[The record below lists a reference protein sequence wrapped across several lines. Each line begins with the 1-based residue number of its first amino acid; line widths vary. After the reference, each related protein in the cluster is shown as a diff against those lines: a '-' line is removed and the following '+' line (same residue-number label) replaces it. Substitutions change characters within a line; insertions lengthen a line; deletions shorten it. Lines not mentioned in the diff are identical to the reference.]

1 MFPSTEDAI
10 QLSQDNG
17 WDDETSFARFNLGST
32 VTVIEGHAPLKG
44 CTVGRVVRETKHCV
58 WVFCVAG
65 ETPQRKL
72 KKNLEVTEEPLLN
85 TDNNSNDSNDSDDS
99 KNDSDESND
108 SKLTVSDDGTSTGA
122 DTKIQASSKPS
133 GSRKVNL
140 EITDDTPFQRDNFK
154 QSELIVSNDKT
165 PTRAATE
172 REAVSKPS
180 CSQTQDTTT
189 CKRDAKV
196 KASFQSPFI
205 RKKML
210 IRSSSP
216 VSGRSSVPNL
226 FKTKRQESF
235 FDRMAQTSM
244 HTVHRETRPF
254 FGPSSK
260 DSISKTQ
267 VSAIGSP
274 STFNQPQK
282 VKKTECTSFDFN
294 PFCPSNNE
302 TRVHVNPSPF
312 AFGQSSQ
319 PIVQKKTHHPRFI
332 FGQTPKTAADEEIP
346 SSTPTSAF
354 TFTFDQPSKP
364 IFQKKIESTSFG
376 FKPLLK
382 DSISASKVY
391 MNPSPFTFG
400 QSSKP
405 IVQKKTDRP
414 SFIFSQTSK
423 SAVEEIPSST
433 PTSTFAFTFGQP
445 SKSTFRKKAGC
456 AQFTFSQGSNNG
468 NNEAKISSKSFRPSF
483 SFGPTLN
490 TANNVPKP
498 HIISG
503 QSSTTACT
511 CRSNKAKRVRV
522 GSKTRAKKE
531 VQMKKKQKRK
541 SIKNINARA
550 VHLLGSGKKRKRLEI
565 KNARAAQLLKSA
577 KKRKSLQITNPRAFE
592 MLKSTAKRPRFQHAS
607 KSKPTSN
614 VDDEN
619 LEYSYYGPQPKSATT
634 EHNGEK
640 LKNSDYAPQP
650 KLAAIEHNGEKLKV
664 PAVEEND
671 EHLKCSYYGPQP
683 KLSAAEENDESVQ
696 FSYYGPQPKSTD
708 AEENDEHFQFSYYRP
723 LQPSNS
729 ILPFNRQIGFS
740 LTPGKKRIDQ
750 TKSFSKT
757 GPFSFGLSVQGI
769 LDSHASSIS
778 SSGGDMNDVRQS
790 AYTNH

>member
-1 MFPSTEDAI
+1 MLPSKEDAI

-17 WDDETSFARFNLGST
+17 WDNETSVAQFNLGST
-32 VTVIEGHAPLKG
+32 VTVIEGRAPLKG
-44 CTVGRVVRETKHCV
+44 CTVGRVVRETKHWV

-85 TDNNSNDSNDSDDS
+85 ADND
-99 KNDSDESND
+99 SND
-108 SKLTVSDDGTSTGA
+108 SKLTVSDHRTPTGA

-133 GSRKVNL
+133 GSQQVNL
-140 EITDDTPFQRDNFK
+140 KITDDAPFQRDNFK
-154 QSELIVSNDKT
+154 HSSNDKT
-165 PTRAATE
+165 PTCAATE

-196 KASFQSPFI
+196 KASFQSPCI
-205 RKKML
+205 RKKMPV
-210 IRSSSP
+210 RSGSP

-226 FKTKRQESF
+226 FKTKRQKGF
-235 FDRMAQTSM
+235 FDRIMAQTSM
-244 HTVHRETRPF
+244 HIVHRETRSF

-267 VSAIGSP
+267 VSATGSP

-282 VKKTECTSFDFN
+282 AKKTECTSFDFN

-302 TRVHVNPSPF
+302 TRAHVNPSPF
-312 AFGQSSQ
+312 TFGQSSK

-332 FGQTPKTAADEEIP
+332 FGQTPKTADEEIP

-391 MNPSPFTFG
+391 VNPSPFTFN

-405 IVQKKTDRP
+405 IVQKKTDGP
-414 SFIFSQTSK
+414 SFIFGQTSK
-423 SAVEEIPSST
+423 SADEEIPSST
-433 PTSTFAFTFGQP
+433 PTSAFTFTFGQP
-445 SKSTFRKKAGC
+445 SKPTFRKKAGC

-468 NNEAKISSKSFRPSF
+468 NNEAKISSKAFRPSF

-490 TANNVPKP
+490 TANNVPKDSKS
-498 HIISG
+498 HFISG

-511 CRSNKAKRVRV
+511 SRSNKAKRVRV

-541 SIKNINARA
+541 SIK
-550 VHLLGSGKKRKRLEI
+550 I

-607 KSKPTSN
+607 KSKPISN
-614 VDDEN
+614 MDDEN
-619 LEYSYYGPQPKSATT
+619 LEYSYYGPQPKLATT
-634 EHNGEK
+634 EHDGEK
-640 LKNSDYAPQP
+640 LKYSYYAPQP

-683 KLSAAEENDESVQ
+683 KSTAAEENDESVQ

-708 AEENDEHFQFSYYRP
+708 AEENNENVQFSYYGPQPKSTDAEENDENVQFSYYRPP

-757 GPFSFGLSVQGI
+757 GPFSFGLLLQG
-769 LDSHASSIS
+769 LVDSHASSIS
-778 SSGGDMNDVRQS
+778 SCSGDMNDIRQS
-790 AYTNH
+790 VYTNH